1 MKIKLINEN
10 YDSDYVA
17 NLLRARGVKDVDA
30 YFNPTRDYLQEP
42 TDLKN
47 IRLAA
52 ALYTRIVLNDKP
64 PYSRVLIVVDSD
76 NDGYTSA
83 AIMYQYTK
91 RLNCHCQVDYWLH
104 EGKQHG
110 LQDHI
115 DKLMAQDCQY
125 DLIIL
130 PDSSSNDA
138 HYHDM
143 LDEINTPCLILDH
156 HLTDVKL
163 SDNAVVVNN
172 QLSPAYKNKDLTG
185 AGVCYQFCRFV
196 DSLVGQNWADD
207 YMDLAAWG
215 IIGDMGSMLEMENR
229 YIVET
234 GLSMPYIK
242 NDFLKCLLNTRAYS
256 ITGKQGASW
265 KEIVEKTNAI
275 AIAFYIVPLVNA
287 MIRVGTMAEKERLF
301 MAFID
306 GSTMVPCGKRGAKG
320 TMERVDIESARECTN
335 AKNRQDKMK
344 EAATDRLEAKIYKY
358 DLLENKVLFVRLD
371 DDDDFPAEMN
381 GLIATQLAARFKKPT
396 IVARLNNQ
404 GFDRG
409 SARGLNQSEL
419 KDFRQ
424 FLLNTEMF
432 EYAQGHANAFGISI
446 PDFKLREF
454 HAYANEALRTIDFGE
469 NAYDV
474 NFVRHSTAADLG
486 ELVLELGSAKQIWG
500 QGNPEPLVHVTKIRV
515 TPDDIHVM
523 GANKDTVKIEVNGM
537 PYIKFHAKD
546 LIEELSAHTEPF
558 EMEIVGK
565 PNLNEWMG
573 RVSPQMFI
581 EDYEIKEIKSDL
593 SF

>member
-1 MKIKLINEN
+1 MKINLVNEN
-10 YDSDYVA
+10 FDSDYVA
-17 NLLRARGVKDVDA
+17 NLLRARGIENVED
-30 YFNPTRDYLQEP
+30 YFHPTRKYLQDP

-64 PYSRVLIVVDSD
+64 PYSKVLIVVDSD

-83 AIMYQYTK
+83 AIIYQYTK
-91 RLNCHCQVDYWLH
+91 RLNCHCKVDYWLH

-115 DKLMAQDCQY
+115 GKLLEQDCQY

-172 QLSPAYKNKDLTG
+172 QLSPNYKNKDLTG
-185 AGVCYQFCRFV
+185 AGVVYQFCRYV
-196 DSLVGQNWADD
+196 DSILGQNWADD

-229 YIVET
+229 YLAYE
-234 GLSMPYIK
+234 GLNEAHIK
-242 NDFLKCLLNTRAYS
+242 NSFLKCLLEKRAYS
-256 ITGKQGASW
+256 ITGNQTASW
-265 KEIVEKTNAI
+265 KEIVEKTDAI
-275 AIAFYIVPLVNA
+275 AIAFYVVPLVNA

-301 MAFID
+301 LAFVEGD
-306 GSTMVPCGKRGAKG
+306 TMVPCGKRGAKG
-320 TMERVDIESARECTN
+320 TMERVDVESTRECTN
-335 AKNRQDKMK
+335 AKSKQDKMK
-344 EAATDRLEAKIYKY
+344 EVATDRLEAKIYKY

-409 SARGLNQSEL
+409 SARVLNQSEL

-446 PDFKLREF
+446 PDYKLREF

-474 NFVRHSTAADLG
+474 NFVRASNAADLSN
-486 ELVLELGSAKQIWG
+486 LVMELGEASAIWG
-500 QGNPEPLVHVTKIRV
+500 QNNPQPLIHVAAATVSPSSIR
-515 TPDDIHVM
+515 VM
-523 GANKDTVKIEVNGM
+523 GANQDTVRIDIDGI

-546 LIEELSAHTEPF
+546 FIQELKAQTKPF
-558 EMEIVGK
+558 AMEIVCK

-573 RVSPQMFI
+573 RITPQMII
-581 EDYEIKEIKSDL
+581 EDCEIKETTL
-593 SF
+593 F

>member
-1 MKIKLINEN
+1 MKINLINEN

-196 DSLVGQNWADD
+196 DSLVG
-207 YMDLAAWG
+207 
-215 IIGDMGSMLEMENR
+215 
-229 YIVET
+229 
-234 GLSMPYIK
+234 
-242 NDFLKCLLNTRAYS
+242 
-256 ITGKQGASW
+256 
-265 KEIVEKTNAI
+265 
-275 AIAFYIVPLVNA
+275 
-287 MIRVGTMAEKERLF
+287 
-301 MAFID
+301 
-306 GSTMVPCGKRGAKG
+306 
-320 TMERVDIESARECTN
+320 
-335 AKNRQDKMK
+335 
-344 EAATDRLEAKIYKY
+344 
-358 DLLENKVLFVRLD
+358 
-371 DDDDFPAEMN
+371 
-381 GLIATQLAARFKKPT
+381 
-396 IVARLNNQ
+396 
-404 GFDRG
+404 
-409 SARGLNQSEL
+409 
-419 KDFRQ
+419 
-424 FLLNTEMF
+424 
-432 EYAQGHANAFGISI
+432 
-446 PDFKLREF
+446 
-454 HAYANEALRTIDFGE
+454 
-469 NAYDV
+469 
-474 NFVRHSTAADLG
+474 
-486 ELVLELGSAKQIWG
+486 
-500 QGNPEPLVHVTKIRV
+500 
-515 TPDDIHVM
+515 
-523 GANKDTVKIEVNGM
+523 
-537 PYIKFHAKD
+537 
-546 LIEELSAHTEPF
+546 
-558 EMEIVGK
+558 
-565 PNLNEWMG
+565 
-573 RVSPQMFI
+573 
-581 EDYEIKEIKSDL
+581 
-593 SF
+593 